1 MKKTIIIL
9 LLALLWACEKDQRYC
24 WQCQYA
30 DLDKVNILIPET
42 EHCEMWAKKTDDTPL
57 FNIMC

>member
-1 MKKTIIIL
+1 MCDTM
-9 LLALLWACEKDQRYC
+9 RYC
-24 WQCQYA
+24 KTCKHYKVNPILKNRGWC